1 MTVSV
6 PLLHAIAISTVLLL
20 MLVLLIGFVLILNGS
35 GSFIKMLAGV
45 VLFAI
50 GFFGVTA
57 CYTSLKYYEYPEAKY
72 EIAQAVEDKQ
82 LEPKQSK
89 KDYSYILKTKF
100 LFLES
105 WEYREASVDDDSMAQ
120 YRKAE
125 TVS

>member
-1 MTVSV
+1 MTVPV

-45 VLFAI
+45 VLFTI

-89 KDYSYILKTKF
+89 KDYSYILKAKF

-120 YRKAE
+120 YRKVE

>member
-1 MTVSV
+1 MTVPV
-6 PLLHAIAISTVLLL
+6 PLLYTIAISSALLL
-20 MLVLLIGFVLILNGS
+20 MFVLLIGFVLILNGS
-35 GSFIKMLAGV
+35 RSFIKILTGV
-45 VLFAI
+45 VLFII
-50 GFFGVTA
+50 GFFGVTV
-57 CYTSLKYYEYPEAKY
+57 CYTSLKHYEYPEAKY
-72 EIAQAVEDKQ
+72 EIAQAVEDKH

-105 WEYREASVDDDSMAQ
+105 WEYRKASADDDFMAQ

>member
-6 PLLHAIAISTVLLL
+6 PLLYAIAISSALFL
-20 MLVLLIGFVLILNGS
+20 MLVLIIGFVLILNGS

-45 VLFAI
+45 ILFVV

-57 CYTSLKYYEYPEAKY
+57 CYTSLKHYEYPEAKY
-72 EIAQAVEDKQ
+72 EIAQAVEDKH

-89 KDYSYILKTKF
+89 KEYSYILKTKF

-105 WEYREASVDDDSMAQ
+105 WEYREAFADDDSMAQ

>member
-1 MTVSV
+1 MNESE
-6 PLLHAIAISTVLLL
+6 IA
-20 MLVLLIGFVLILNGS
+20 LICKALGDENRVQI
-35 GSFIKMLAGV
+35 IKMLAGV
-45 VLFAI
+45 VLFII

-57 CYTSLKYYEYPEAKY
+57 CCTSLKYYEYPEAKY
-72 EIAQAVEDKQ
+72 EIAQAVEDKH

-89 KDYSYILKTKF
+89 KDYSYILKTQF

-125 TVS
+125 TAS